1 MNKKCFICNLLVSF
15 YSYLYLYVLNIY
27 LLIGF
32 EKEMIF
38 LILEMKLVLVF
49 VFVVGNVMLGVLGD
63 VFCIVLRGCL
73 SFCNIEF
80 LMD

>member
-15 YSYLYLYVLNIY
+15 YSYLYLYVLYIY

-49 VFVVGNVMLGVLGD
+49 VLVVGNVMFGVLGD